1 MDMIFEQTHHIADI
15 HVDAFGRVKPSVL
28 LYFAQE
34 AAGGHCQQ
42 LQLDWD
48 TLAKQDLF
56 WAVIRQ
62 RVQVTRLPMRG
73 ETITV
78 QTWPMPTTRTA
89 YPRATVGYD
98 AEGNEL
104 FRVMGLWVLMNLK
117 TRAMVLPGKS
127 GVEVPGILRGN
138 ELAAPTSLAPAPYAN
153 SVTRKVH
160 YTLLDRN
167 GHMNNTHYMNWLDD
181 LLPAAF
187 HKDHPVKDFTVCYQS
202 EALENQSVTLDWQL
216 SEDGLLQVN
225 AHREKTDVPAGKDRV
240 FSAQMQF

>member
-1 MDMIFEQTHHIADI
+1 MSGIFEQTHTIKDI
-15 HVDAFGRVKPSVL
+15 HVDAFDRVKPSVL
-28 LYFAQE
+28 LHFAQE
-34 AAGGHCQQ
+34 AAGGHCKL

-48 TLAKQDLF
+48 TLAKKDLF
-56 WAVIRQ
+56 FAIIRQ

-98 AEGNEL
+98 GEGKEV

-127 GVEVPGILRGN
+127 GVEVPGILRGG
-138 ELAAPTSLAPAPYAN
+138 ELAAPTSLAPAPYEN
-153 SVTRKVH
+153 SVTRKVR
-160 YTLLDRN
+160 YTHLDRN
-167 GHMNNTHYMNWLDD
+167 GHMNNTRYMDWLED

-187 HKDHPVKDFTVCYQS
+187 HRAHPVKDFTLCYQA
-202 EALENQSVTLDWQL
+202 EALEDQAITLDWQL
-216 SEDGLLQVN
+216 TEEGLLQVN
-225 AHREKTDVPAGKDRV
+225 AHRERTDVPGGKDRV

>member
-1 MDMIFEQTHHIADI
+1 MDMVFEQTHTITDI

-34 AAGGHCQQ
+34 AAGGHCAI

-48 TLAKQDLF
+48 TLAKKDLF

-62 RVQVTRLPMRG
+62 RVQVTRLPRRG

-98 AEGNEL
+98 ADGNEL

-138 ELAAPTSLAPAPYAN
+138 ELAAPTSLVPALYGN
-153 SVTRKVH
+153 SVTRKVN

-167 GHMNNTHYMNWLDD
+167 GHMNNTHYMDWIDD
-181 LLPAAF
+181 LLPAVF
-187 HKDHPVKDFTVCYQS
+187 HREHPVKDFTVCYQA
-202 EALENQSVTLDWQL
+202 EALENQEITLDWQL
-216 SEDGLLQVN
+216 AEGGLLQVN
-225 AHREKTDVPAGKDRV
+225 AHREKTDVPDKTERV